1 MLIGRSGLRPP
12 REQAALTHALSADMS
27 GFVSAAHG
35 LQTFPTPCVRIVVAS
50 SVYDLRAT

>member
-1 MLIGRSGLRPP
+1 VLIGRSGLRPP